1 MRNWTEMYRE
11 SRSNVSIRSL
21 AFSQFAPYQVYL
33 AESNGDILRSFDSGH
48 SWSVLRRFNTRVL
61 RIIPSPLKQG
71 LVYMITQ
78 KDGLYRSLDG
88 GESWK
93 SLKKGLSTYSGG
105 TQFRKHLLHAVNP
118 ETIYWVS
125 KYGILRSDDMGD
137 SWTPMKLI
145 TAPGGANIYGFAV
158 NPQNDNEIYYT
169 ATIGTRSTFYKT
181 ADGGQNW
188 VTKKLPSGQVPTVL
202 RVHPSNPNMLYL
214 GLTIPPSK

>member
-1 MRNWTEMYRE
+1 
-11 SRSNVSIRSL
+11 
-21 AFSQFAPYQVYL
+21 
-33 AESNGDILRSFDSGH
+33 
-48 SWSVLRRFNTRVL
+48 
-61 RIIPSPLKQG
+61 
-71 LVYMITQ
+71 
-78 KDGLYRSLDG
+78 
-88 GESWK
+88 
-93 SLKKGLSTYSGG
+93 
-105 TQFRKHLLHAVNP
+105 
-118 ETIYWVS
+118 
-125 KYGILRSDDMGD
+125 
-137 SWTPMKLI
+137 MKLI